1 MVVIISTVF
10 AKKSLEDVAEAPGEE
25 VATIM
30 TKELDAIIT
39 LPGWVTIYVLL
50 KDTRK
55 GVWGHR
61 DFVPNITLSKFIT
74 EDLVTVLREFRF
86 ELWRVSFTR
95 IKPGGSVKYEYM
107 FNARIIDN
115 YVTSCRNHVLRGY
128 IDFLLEIIQFG
139 VIHCC
144 GVTV

>member
-74 EDLVTVLREFRF
+74 EDLVTVLK
-86 ELWRVSFTR
+86 R